1 MASLARLELVNKFRK
16 ELEDFNAFSALRAE
30 NSMDTTHIQMASLD
44 EMMSAY
50 GYVPRR
56 LAKYPNINDGRFGY
70 MLAFPAKGRPLHLS
84 LEAAVQLHNG
94 SMVRPHTVSRKQM
107 EENPAVFARKNRI
120 VETVSIQRNKRWG
133 NDGSGI
139 KSQTRWVKFLEE
151 QNGQG

>member
-16 ELEDFNAFSALRAE
+16 ELEEFWNGDKKTYHGA
-30 NSMDTTHIQMASLD
+30 DTTHIQMASLD

-56 LAKYPNINDGRFGY
+56 LAKYPEITDGRFGY
-70 MLAFPAKGRPLHLS
+70 SLAFPAKDRPLHLS

-94 SMVRPHTVSRKQM
+94 SMPRPRTVSRKQM
-107 EENPAVFARKNRI
+107 EESPAVFARKNRI
-120 VETVSIQRNKRWG
+120 VETVSLQRNKRWG

-139 KSQTRWVKFLEE
+139 KTQTRWVKFLEE
-151 QNGQG
+151 SSVN